1 MKTAIVTDSS
11 AYLSPEEARAM
22 NITVVPLTVIFG
34 QQEYFENETISSA
47 DFYTRMATE
56 DALPTT
62 AQAPLAR
69 LDQEYR
75 RLAAAGYDK
84 VLSIHLSAALSGM
97 VDSLRGFVADYKPI
111 DVVVVDSQSISAGL
125 GYQVK
130 LAARLLDA
138 GLQVAEI
145 LPILARFNQQVSV
158 WFVVADLKHLLRT
171 GRISGSM
178 AFLGNLLAI
187 KPVLSLVE
195 GKIIPVGKE
204 RTARRAYAKIGVNVL
219 TAAEKI
225 ELPVRFDVIDAN
237 NPEAVAALQNQIK
250 KVLPECPI
258 DRGTIGPAVGVHTGE
273 GVVGA
278 FIAPDW
284 QSFI

>member
-1 MKTAIVTDSS
+1 
-11 AYLSPEEARAM
+11 
-22 NITVVPLTVIFG
+22 
-34 QQEYFENETISSA
+34 
-47 DFYTRMATE
+47 
-56 DALPTT
+56 
-62 AQAPLAR
+62 
-69 LDQEYR
+69 
-75 RLAAAGYDK
+75 
-84 VLSIHLSAALSGM
+84 M

-273 GVVGA
+273 ASWVRSSRRIGNHSSEFTGYKKEQNRIDSA
-278 FIAPDW
+278 PFGFILLRRGRAVLGRR
-284 QSFI
+284 